1 MYKIGE
7 FSKVVDMPVRTLRY
21 YDEIN
26 VLKPNVVDP
35 FSGYRYYTEDNIS
48 EANLVKL
55 LREVGFTLE
64 EIIMYKYSLTSEV
77 LENKKRELLSYVDEI
92 REKID
97 KLDIISEEIEK
108 APVDNVVVLKK
119 SLDTM
124 KRVA

>member
-26 VLKPNVVDP
+26 VLKPNEVDP

-55 LREVGFTLE
+55 LRDVGFTLE

-92 REKID
+92 NQKID

-108 APVDNVVVLKK
+108 EPIDNVVVLKK